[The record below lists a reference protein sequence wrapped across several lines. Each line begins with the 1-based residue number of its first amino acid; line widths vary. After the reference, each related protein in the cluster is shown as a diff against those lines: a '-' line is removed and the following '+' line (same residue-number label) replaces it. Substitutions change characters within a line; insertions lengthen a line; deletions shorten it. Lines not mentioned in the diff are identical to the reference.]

1 MYLPDSI
8 LTCIQ
13 LLEQAGF
20 AAYVVGGCVRDDCL
34 GLVPQDYDMCT
45 SALPEQTEEVFKD
58 YRLVLAGK
66 KHGTIGVVT
75 DSGVV
80 EITTFRTEGE
90 YRDNRH
96 PDWVAFVPDVE
107 KDLAR
112 RDFTVNAIAWSPT
125 RGYADPFGGREDLK
139 NGILRAVGD
148 PMKRFREDSLRI
160 LRGVRFGVRY
170 GLDLDPETEKAMHSQ
185 AYLMDNLAR
194 ERIFEELCKLLPLMQ
209 LEDLLRFAKVLAAV
223 IPELE
228 PMIGFNQRSPHHAYD
243 LYTHVAHV
251 VSGVPKDLTLRWA
264 ALLHDI
270 GKVPT
275 FTQDETG
282 RGHFYGHAP
291 KGAQMAEEVLRRL
304 KAPTALRQQ
313 AVLLIEKHMLRLE
326 PDKKMLRRQIG
337 RLGWE
342 TVEQL
347 LALQK
352 ADMGSKGTGQSEE
365 MEVFEQIRSILEE
378 IREEDSCLS
387 LKGLAVKGNDLL
399 ALGFTGKA
407 IGRTLNTLLEQVLE
421 EQLPNKKEALLS
433 WLQTE
438 KEENTV

>member
-1 MYLPDSI
+1 MKLPDSI
-8 LTCIQ
+8 LNCIRM
-13 LLEQAGF
+13 LEQAGF

-34 GLVPQDYDMCT
+34 GLIPQDYDMCT
-45 SALPEQTEEVFKD
+45 SALPEQTEAVFKD
-58 YRLVLAGK
+58 YRLVLTGK
-66 KHGTIGVVT
+66 KHGTVGVVT
-75 DSGVV
+75 EDGVV

-96 PDWVAFVPDVE
+96 PDWVSFVTEVE
-107 KDLAR
+107 QDLAR
-112 RDFTVNAIAWSPT
+112 RDFTVNAMAWSPT

-148 PMKRFREDSLRI
+148 PEKRFREDSLRI
-160 LRGVRFGVRY
+160 LRGVRFSVRY
-170 GLDLDPETEKAMHSQ
+170 QLAVEPATEQAMFSQ
-185 AYLMDNLAR
+185 AHLMDNLAR
-194 ERIFEELCKLLPLMQ
+194 ERVFEELCKLLPLMQ
-209 LEDLLRFAKVLAAV
+209 LEDTLRFAPVLASV
-223 IPELE
+223 IPELK
-228 PMIGFNQRSPHHAYD
+228 PMIGFDQRSPHHAYD

-251 VSGVPKDLTLRWA
+251 VSAVPEELTLRWA

-313 AVLLIEKHMLRLE
+313 VVLLIEKHMLRLE
-326 PDKKMLRRQIG
+326 PDRKILRRRIG
-337 RLGWE
+337 QLGWD

-352 ADMGSKGTGQSEE
+352 ADMGSKGTGKLEE
-365 MEVFEQIRSILEE
+365 MKIFDEISLILEE
-378 IREEDSCLS
+378 IRGEDSCLS
-387 LKGLAVKGNDLL
+387 LKDLAVKGNDLM
-399 ALGFTGKA
+399 AMGYTGKA
-407 IGRTLNTLLEQVLE
+407 IGQTLNSLLEQVLD
-421 EQLPNKKEALLS
+421 EQLPNEKDALLS

-438 KEENTV
+438 RKENRV